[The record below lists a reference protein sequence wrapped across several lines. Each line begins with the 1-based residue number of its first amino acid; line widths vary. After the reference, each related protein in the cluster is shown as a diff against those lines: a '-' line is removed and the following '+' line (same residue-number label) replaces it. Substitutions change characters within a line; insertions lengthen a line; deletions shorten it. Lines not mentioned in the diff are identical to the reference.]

1 MFNLLKKKLY
11 MILAMVFCILSVV
24 LTFNYVIIERTIR
37 NDYIK
42 KVEDMARKHIEDF
55 NVKMDYVENITSVF
69 LNNLQLKYGGNIP
82 FDNYFNIEV
91 SNIKIYSNDIDG
103 VGIFLDDGRK
113 VVSKSMYLQYQDIFF
128 EKIREDISSFWYIET
143 QNNGEEQKLY
153 FVMPFKQGENI
164 GYVIADAGK
173 LRKNFNPDGVFMKQS
188 SISLENEYGRFI
200 VYDEGNNNKI
210 NISKR
215 LDNGINMKVSVQDTA
230 LKKRL
235 RIALLA
241 IIGFGLIVMFIAV
254 IAARNIINSIISEME
269 KLKQEIDTYASQK

>member
-24 LTFNYVIIERTIR
+24 LTFNYVIIEKTIR

-42 KVEDMARKHIEDF
+42 KAEDIARKHIEDF

-82 FDNYFNIEV
+82 FDNFNIEV

-103 VGIFLDDGRK
+103 IGIFFDNGRK
-113 VVSKSMYLQYQDIFF
+113 IVSESVYLQYQQTFF

-143 QNNGEEQKLY
+143 ENNRKEQKLF
-153 FVMPFKQGENI
+153 FVMPFKQGDNL

-188 SISLENEYGRFI
+188 LISLENEYGRFI
-200 VYDEGNNNKI
+200 IYDEGNNNKI

-215 LDNGINMKVSVQDTA
+215 LDNGINMKVLVQDAA
-230 LKKRL
+230 LKNRL
-235 RIALLA
+235 RIALIA
-241 IIGFGLIVMFIAV
+241 IIGFGLLVMFLAV
-254 IAARNIINSIISEME
+254 IVARNIINSIISEME

>member
-188 SISLENEYGRFI
+188 LISLENEYGRFI

-215 LDNGINMKVSVQDTA
+215 LDNGINMKVSLQDTA

>member
-188 SISLENEYGRFI
+188 LISLENEYGRFI

>member
-11 MILAMVFCILSVV
+11 MILAIVFCILSVV
-24 LTFNYVIIERTIR
+24 LTFNYVIIERTMR

-42 KVEDMARKHIEDF
+42 KVEDIARKHIEDF

-82 FDNYFNIEV
+82 FDNFNIEV
-91 SNIKIYSNDIDG
+91 SSIKIYSNDIDG

-113 VVSKSMYLQYQDIFF
+113 VVSKSMYLQYQEIFF

-153 FVMPFKQGENI
+153 FVMPFKHGENI

-173 LRKNFNPDGVFMKQS
+173 LRKNFSPDGVFMKQS
-188 SISLENEYGRFI
+188 LISLENEYGRFI
-200 VYDEGNNNKI
+200 IYDEGNNNKI
-210 NISKR
+210 NISKQ
-215 LDNGINMKVSVQDTA
+215 LDNGINVKVFVQDAA
-230 LKKRL
+230 LKNRL
-235 RIALLA
+235 RIALIA
-241 IIGFGLIVMFIAV
+241 IICFGLLVMFIAV

>member
-24 LTFNYVIIERTIR
+24 LTFNYVIIEKTIR

-42 KVEDMARKHIEDF
+42 KAEDIARKHIEDF
-55 NVKMDYVENITSVF
+55 NVKMDYAENITSVF

-82 FDNYFNIEV
+82 FDNFNIEV

-103 VGIFLDDGRK
+103 IGIFFDNGRK
-113 VVSKSMYLQYQDIFF
+113 IVSESVYLQYQQTFF
-128 EKIREDISSFWYIET
+128 EKIREDMSSFWYIET
-143 QNNGEEQKLY
+143 ENDGKEQKLY
-153 FVMPFKQGENI
+153 FVMPFKQGDNL

-188 SISLENEYGRFI
+188 LISLENEYGKFI
-200 VYDEGNNNKI
+200 IYDEGNNNKI

-215 LDNGINMKVSVQDTA
+215 LDNGINMKVLVQDAA
-230 LKKRL
+230 LKNRL
-235 RIALLA
+235 RIALIA
-241 IIGFGLIVMFIAV
+241 IIGFGLLVMFIAV

>member
-24 LTFNYVIIERTIR
+24 LTFNYVIIEKTIR

-42 KVEDMARKHIEDF
+42 KAEDIARKHIEDF

-82 FDNYFNIEV
+82 FDNFNIEV

-103 VGIFLDDGRK
+103 IGIFFDNGRK
-113 VVSKSMYLQYQDIFF
+113 IVSESVYLQYQQTFF
-128 EKIREDISSFWYIET
+128 EKIREDMSSFWYIET
-143 QNNGEEQKLY
+143 ENDGKEQKLY
-153 FVMPFKQGENI
+153 FVMPFKQGDNL

-188 SISLENEYGRFI
+188 LISLENEYGKFI
-200 VYDEGNNNKI
+200 IYDEGNNNKI
-210 NISKR
+210 NIAKR
-215 LDNGINMKVSVQDTA
+215 LDNGINMKVLVQDAA
-230 LKKRL
+230 LKNRL
-235 RIALLA
+235 RIALIA
-241 IIGFGLIVMFIAV
+241 IIGFGLLVMFIAV